1 MKIPENTQMDADFW
15 RDVERARR
23 MTPQE
28 RVRIGHELFERSIYL
43 MTQGLRMQN
52 PNLTETELSAMRR
65 ERLQRIHQWESRSA
79 QVGTDR
85 QTGASF
91 AQ

>member
-28 RVRIGHELFERSIYL
+28 RIAESCSLSDRSFRIMLDGVRHQFPQATPSEIVAKLQARLTILRELEARRWTPPKS
-43 MTQGLRMQN
+43 
-52 PNLTETELSAMRR
+52 PNE
-65 ERLQRIHQWESRSA
+65 
-79 QVGTDR
+79 
-85 QTGASF
+85 
-91 AQ
+91 

>member
-43 MTQGLRMQN
+43 MTQGLRMQH
-52 PNLTETELSAMRR
+52 PNLTETELSAIRR

-79 QVGTDR
+79 QVGTNR
-85 QTGASF
+85 QAGVGL